1 MDSTAATTLTR
12 AKTSIRKPRS
22 WLLANHV
29 TGHMLGPA
37 LPDTV
42 HGARSHYFGPPCL
55 FPHLEDGLSERSP
68 FYLDAA

>member
-1 MDSTAATTLTR
+1 
-12 AKTSIRKPRS
+12 
-22 WLLANHV
+22 
-29 TGHMLGPA
+29 MLGPA